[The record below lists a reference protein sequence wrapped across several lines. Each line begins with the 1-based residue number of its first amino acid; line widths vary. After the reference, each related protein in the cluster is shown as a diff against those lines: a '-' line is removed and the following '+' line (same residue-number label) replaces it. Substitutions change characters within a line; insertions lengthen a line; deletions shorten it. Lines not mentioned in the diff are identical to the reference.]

1 MSGSRKAIWAV
12 VGGLVLVS
20 TVAGV
25 GGVAMSLYANHR
37 RDAQEQPANPAASAP
52 KSDLARFAVGPLAA
66 LETPADTPAAP
77 DYVFRDHHGTAV
89 RFDAFRGKVAVVNL
103 WAMWCAPCREEMPT
117 LAALARRYSD
127 REDMIVLPV
136 NVDATPQAVNEA
148 KTFIDAHRPLPFYSD
163 TRFQLPFEFP
173 GKGKMPQTVLLDR
186 QGRIR
191 AALSGE
197 ADWDGPEARALIDAL
212 LAEGAPVASRD
223 AAAAG

>member
-1 MSGSRKAIWAV
+1 MSGSRKAIWAI

-37 RDAQEQPANPAASAP
+37 RDAQVQEAVPAASAP
-52 KSDLARFAVGPLAA
+52 KSDLARFATGPLAA
-66 LETPADTPAAP
+66 LETPAETPPAP

-89 RFDAFRGKVAVVNL
+89 RFAAFKGKVAVVNL
-103 WAMWCAPCREEMPT
+103 WAMWCAPCRQEMPT

-127 REDMIVLPV
+127 REDMIVAPV
-136 NVDATPQAVNEA
+136 NVDATPEGVNEA
-148 KTFIDAHRPLPFYSD
+148 KVFIDEHRPLPFYSD
-163 TRFQLPFEFP
+163 MRFQLPFEFP

-186 QGRIR
+186 EGRVR

-212 LAEGAPVASRD
+212 LAEGAGAPAVS
-223 AAAAG
+223 